1 MQGYKIAGVYN
12 PPTVSNA
19 GFSSHETECHI
30 VLMRTAMNYYVTT
43 CDVPF
48 EVTSG
53 WGDRTVDHN
62 QYLTYI
68 QAYASQGWELAGL
81 IDMPDTQYKS
91 FSTMSST
98 IKLIFQAPAWQ
109 GAAGGFLSH

>member
-12 PPTVSNA
+12 PPTVSYA
-19 GFSSHETECHI
+19 GFAGETECHI
-30 VLMRTAMNYYVTT
+30 ILMKTAMNYYVTM

-48 EVTSG
+48 NVTSG
-53 WGDRTVDHN
+53 WGRERTVDHN
-62 QYLTYI
+62 QYLTCI
-68 QAYASQGWELAGL
+68 QAYASHGWELAGL
-81 IDMPDTQYKS
+81 IDMPDTEYEG

-109 GAAGGFLSH
+109 GAAGGYLSH